1 MSLREGDTP
10 LAPAQALSEAA
21 GALRRYVE
29 GLPPEALLEKAWG
42 PREVIAHLAYW
53 MEDHVAQVEA
63 ALEDR
68 KATPLD
74 GSYDALNA
82 RAVEIVRGVPADAL
96 LARCEAACAHL
107 VAEAARPEG
116 HAIRLVLK
124 KGSPLRPLDW
134 FLRGE
139 AEHVH
144 WHLRILE
151 EQARYDPVVRAEAL
165 AAAGVAFLAR
175 RPYAAALAHATR
187 CEEALVAQVRAADE
201 EVTTP
206 LPTGRVL
213 EEQVEALAG
222 LDAEALEERFRSAN
236 VALCAAVR
244 EADPQDTVVTF
255 WRLQMRRG
263 TMRCTLDDAVA
274 RVEALLS
281 GV

>member
-10 LAPAQALSEAA
+10 LAPAKALSEAA

-107 VAEAARPEG
+107 VAAAARPEG
-116 HAIRLVLK
+116 HTIRLVLK

-139 AEHVH
+139 AEHIH

-151 EQARYDPVVRAEAL
+151 EQARYDPAARAEAL
-165 AAAGVAFLAR
+165 AAAGEALLAR
-175 RPYAAALAHATR
+175 TTDAAVLAHATR
-187 CEEALVAQVRAADE
+187 CQEILIAQLRTPDPGEPSAFPTGHALTAQVEGLAQLAPHALV
-201 EVTTP
+201 
-206 LPTGRVL
+206 
-213 EEQVEALAG
+213 
-222 LDAEALEERFRSAN
+222 ERFREAN
-236 VALCAAVR
+236 ASLCALVR
-244 EADPQDTVVTF
+244 EIDPQDAVVEI

-263 TMRCTLDDAVA
+263 AMRCTLDDAVA
-274 RVEALLS
+274 RLEVLLR
-281 GV
+281 GA

>member
-1 MSLREGDTP
+1 MSPREDSVRLTP
-10 LAPAQALSEAA
+10 ARALGEAA
-21 GALRRYVE
+21 EALRRSLE
-29 GLPPEALLEKAWG
+29 GLPPEALREKAWG
-42 PREVIAHLAYW
+42 PREVVAHLVYW
-53 MEDHVAQVEA
+53 MEDHVAQAEA
-63 ALEDR
+63 LGAGRPIVPLEG
-68 KATPLD
+68 TF
-74 GSYDALNA
+74 DAVNA
-82 RAVEIVRGVPADAL
+82 RAVEAARGVPAAAL
-96 LARCEAACAHL
+96 LARFEAACAHL
-107 VAEAARPEG
+107 IACAGRPEG
-116 HAIRLVLK
+116 RSARLVLK
-124 KGSPLRPLDW
+124 KGSAPRPLDW

-139 AEHVH
+139 AEHIH